1 MTKVLIVDDE
11 SPVRDAVKLLG
22 EWDRLGVTCLLEAQ
36 NGDEAKRLIEQE
48 RPSLVLTDI
57 QMPQCNGIELMEWI
71 HQQASATKLV
81 VLTGYDEY
89 SYMRR
94 AIQLG
99 SFDYLLK
106 PIDPDMLNDTLERAL
121 SDIEPEETE
130 TDPILQIGTYIEQH
144 YAEELSLQGMSE
156 RFYLS
161 REYISRRFKQQ
172 YGVNLSEY
180 LLTIRMCEA
189 KRLLESS
196 RQRIY
201 EVAQAVGFSDDKYFR
216 KVFKKQVGVTPNEY
230 REQYQRQ
237 A

>member
-11 SPVRDAVKLLG
+11 SPVREAVKLLG
-22 EWDRLGVTCLLEAQ
+22 EWERFGVTTLLEAK
-36 NGDEAKRLIEQE
+36 NGLEAKTLIEQE
-48 RPSLVLTDI
+48 QPALILSDI
-57 QMPQCNGIELMEWI
+57 QMPHCDGVELMEWV
-71 HQQASATKLV
+71 HDHASSSKLV

-94 AIQLG
+94 AIQYG

-106 PIDPDMLNDTLERAL
+106 PIDPDVLNDTLARAL
-121 SDIEPEETE
+121 ADVVIESSE
-130 TDPILQIGTYIEQH
+130 DPIAQIGTFIEQH
-144 YAEELSLQGMSE
+144 FAEELSLQGMSE

-180 LLTIRMCEA
+180 VLTIRMNEA
-189 KRLLESS
+189 KRLLETS

-216 KVFKKQVGVTPNEY
+216 KVFKKQVGVTPNEF
-230 REQYQRQ
+230 REQVQRQ

>member
-11 SPVRDAVKLLG
+11 SPVREAVKLLG
-22 EWDRLGVTCLLEAQ
+22 EWERLGVTKVMEAQ
-36 NGDEAKRLIEQE
+36 DGEEAKRIIAKE
-48 RPSLVLTDI
+48 RPALILSDL
-57 QMPQCNGIELMEWI
+57 QMPRCNGIELMEWV
-71 HQQASATKLV
+71 HTEAETVKLI

-106 PIDPDMLNDTLERAL
+106 PIDPDVLNETLARAL
-121 SDIEPEETE
+121 ADVTPDED
-130 TDPILQIGTYIEQH
+130 DPILQIGAFIERH

-172 YGVNLSEY
+172 YGVNLSDY
-180 LLTIRMCEA
+180 LLSIRMLEA
-189 KRLLESS
+189 KRLLETS

-216 KVFKKQVGVTPNEY
+216 KVFKKQIGITPNEY
-230 REQYQRQ
+230 REQCQRLS
-237 A
+237 

>member
-11 SPVRDAVKLLG
+11 SPVREAVKLLG
-22 EWDRLGVTCLLEAQ
+22 EWEQLGVTKVIEAQ
-36 NGDEAKRLIEQE
+36 DGEEAKRIIAKE
-48 RPSLVLTDI
+48 RPALIISDL
-57 QMPQCNGIELMEWI
+57 QMPRCNGIELMEWV
-71 HQQASATKLV
+71 HKEAEATKLI

-106 PIDPDMLNDTLERAL
+106 PIDPDVLNETLARAL
-121 SDIEPEETE
+121 ADVIPDED
-130 TDPILQIGTYIEQH
+130 DPILQIGAFIERH

-180 LLTIRMCEA
+180 LLSIRMLEA
-189 KRLLESS
+189 KRLLETS

-216 KVFKKQVGVTPNEY
+216 KVFKKQVGITPNKY
-230 REQYQRQ
+230 REQCHRLS
-237 A
+237 

>member
-11 SPVRDAVKLLG
+11 SPVREAVKLLG
-22 EWDRLGVTCLLEAQ
+22 EWERFGVKAVLEAK
-36 NGDEAKRLIEQE
+36 NGLEAKSLIEQE
-48 RPSLVLTDI
+48 RPALILSDI
-57 QMPQCNGIELMEWI
+57 QMPHCDGIELMEWV
-71 HQQASATKLV
+71 HDYASFSKLV

-94 AIQLG
+94 AIQYG

-106 PIDPDMLNDTLERAL
+106 PIDPDILNDTLSRAL
-121 SDIEPEETE
+121 ADVVKESSE
-130 TDPILQIGTYIEQH
+130 DPIAQIGTYIEQH
-144 YAEELSLQGMSE
+144 FAEELSLQGMSE

-180 LLTIRMCEA
+180 VLTIRMNEA
-189 KRLLESS
+189 KRLLETS

-216 KVFKKQVGVTPNEY
+216 KVFKKQVGVTPNEF
-230 REQYQRQ
+230 REQVQRQ

>member
-11 SPVRDAVKLLG
+11 SPVREAVKLLG
-22 EWDRLGVTCLLEAQ
+22 EWERFGVKAVLEAK
-36 NGDEAKRLIEQE
+36 NGLEAKALIEQE
-48 RPSLVLTDI
+48 RPALILSDI
-57 QMPQCNGIELMEWI
+57 QMPHCDGIELMEWV
-71 HQQASATKLV
+71 HDHASSSKLV

-94 AIQLG
+94 AIQYG

-106 PIDPDMLNDTLERAL
+106 PIDPDVLNDTLSRAL
-121 SDIEPEETE
+121 AGVMTE
-130 TDPILQIGTYIEQH
+130 SSEDPIAQIGTYIEQH
-144 YAEELSLQGMSE
+144 FAEELSLQGMSE

-180 LLTIRMCEA
+180 VLTIRMNEA
-189 KRLLESS
+189 KRLLETS

-216 KVFKKQVGVTPNEY
+216 KVFKKHVGVTPNEF
-230 REQYQRQ
+230 REQVQRQ

>member
-11 SPVRDAVKLLG
+11 SPVREAVKLLG
-22 EWDRLGVTCLLEAQ
+22 EWERFGVTTLLEAK
-36 NGDEAKRLIEQE
+36 NGLEAKMLIEQE
-48 RPSLVLTDI
+48 QPALILSDI
-57 QMPQCNGIELMEWI
+57 QMPHCDGVELMEWV
-71 HQQASATKLV
+71 HDHALSSKLV

-94 AIQLG
+94 AIQYG

-106 PIDPDMLNDTLERAL
+106 PIDPDVLNDTLARAL
-121 SDIEPEETE
+121 ADVVVESSE
-130 TDPILQIGTYIEQH
+130 DPIAQIGTFIEQH
-144 YAEELSLQGMSE
+144 FAEELSLQGMSE

-180 LLTIRMCEA
+180 VLTIRMNEA
-189 KRLLESS
+189 KRLLETS

-216 KVFKKQVGVTPNEY
+216 KVFKKQVGVTPNEF
-230 REQYQRQ
+230 REQVQRQ

>member
-11 SPVRDAVKLLG
+11 SPVREAVKLLG
-22 EWDRLGVTCLLEAQ
+22 EWERFGVKAVLEAK
-36 NGDEAKRLIEQE
+36 NGLEAKALIEQE
-48 RPSLVLTDI
+48 RPALILSDI
-57 QMPQCNGIELMEWI
+57 QMPHCDGIELMEWV
-71 HQQASATKLV
+71 HDHASSSKLV

-94 AIQLG
+94 AIQYG

-106 PIDPDMLNDTLERAL
+106 PIDPDVLNDTLSRAL
-121 SDIEPEETE
+121 AGVMTE
-130 TDPILQIGTYIEQH
+130 SSEDPIAQIGKYIEQH
-144 YAEELSLQGMSE
+144 FAEELSLQGMSE

-180 LLTIRMCEA
+180 VLTIRMNEA
-189 KRLLESS
+189 KRLLETS

-216 KVFKKQVGVTPNEY
+216 KVFKKQVGVTPNEF
-230 REQYQRQ
+230 REQVQRQ

>member
-1 MTKVLIVDDE
+1 
-11 SPVRDAVKLLG
+11 
-22 EWDRLGVTCLLEAQ
+22 
-36 NGDEAKRLIEQE
+36 
-48 RPSLVLTDI
+48 
-57 QMPQCNGIELMEWI
+57 
-71 HQQASATKLV
+71 
-81 VLTGYDEY
+81 
-89 SYMRR
+89 
-94 AIQLG
+94 
-99 SFDYLLK
+99 
-106 PIDPDMLNDTLERAL
+106 
-121 SDIEPEETE
+121 
-130 TDPILQIGTYIEQH
+130 
-144 YAEELSLQGMSE
+144 MSE

>member
-11 SPVRDAVKLLG
+11 SPVREAVKLLG
-22 EWDRLGVTCLLEAQ
+22 EWERFGVKAVLEAK
-36 NGDEAKRLIEQE
+36 NGLEAKALIEQE
-48 RPSLVLTDI
+48 RPALILSDI
-57 QMPQCNGIELMEWI
+57 QMPHCDGIELMEWV
-71 HQQASATKLV
+71 HDHASFSKLV

-94 AIQLG
+94 AIQYG

-106 PIDPDMLNDTLERAL
+106 PIDPDVLNDTLSRAL
-121 SDIEPEETE
+121 ADVVKESSE
-130 TDPILQIGTYIEQH
+130 DPIAQIGTYIEQH
-144 YAEELSLQGMSE
+144 FAEELSLQGMSE

-180 LLTIRMCEA
+180 VLTIRMNEA
-189 KRLLESS
+189 KRLLKTS

-216 KVFKKQVGVTPNEY
+216 KVFKKQVGVTPNEF
-230 REQYQRQ
+230 REQVQRQ

>member
-1 MTKVLIVDDE
+1 MAKVLIVDDE
-11 SPVRDAVKLLG
+11 SPVREAVRLLG
-22 EWDRLGVTCLLEAQ
+22 EWERFGVTHVFEASDG
-36 NGDEAKRLIEQE
+36 NEAKALILQE
-48 RPSLVLTDI
+48 RPDVVFSDL
-57 QMPQCNGIELMEWI
+57 QMPHCNGIELMEWV
-71 HQQASATKLV
+71 HESTEQTKLV

-106 PIDPDMLNDTLERAL
+106 PIDPDMLNDTLHRAL
-121 SDIEPEETE
+121 GERTHAE
-130 TDPILQIGTYIEQH
+130 DPILRIGAFIERH
-144 YAEELSLQGMSE
+144 YADELSLQDMSD

-180 LLTIRMCEA
+180 VLTIRMCEA
-189 KRLLESS
+189 KRLLETS

-216 KVFKKQVGVTPNEY
+216 KVFKKHVGVTPNEY
-230 REQYQRQ
+230 RENAQRPI
-237 A
+237 

>member
-11 SPVRDAVKLLG
+11 SPVREAVKLLG
-22 EWDRLGVTCLLEAQ
+22 EWERFGVKAVLEAK
-36 NGDEAKRLIEQE
+36 NGLEAKALIEQE
-48 RPSLVLTDI
+48 RPALILSDI
-57 QMPQCNGIELMEWI
+57 QMPHCDGIELMEWV
-71 HQQASATKLV
+71 HDHASSSKLV

-94 AIQLG
+94 AIQYG

-106 PIDPDMLNDTLERAL
+106 PIDPDVLNDTLSRAL
-121 SDIEPEETE
+121 AGVVTE
-130 TDPILQIGTYIEQH
+130 SSENPIAQIGTYIEQH
-144 YAEELSLQGMSE
+144 FAEELSLQGMSE

-180 LLTIRMCEA
+180 VLTIRMNEA
-189 KRLLESS
+189 KRLLETS

-216 KVFKKQVGVTPNEY
+216 KVFKKQVGVTPNEF
-230 REQYQRQ
+230 REQVQRQ

>member
-11 SPVRDAVKLLG
+11 SPVREAVKLLG
-22 EWDRLGVTCLLEAQ
+22 EWERLGVTKVMEAQ
-36 NGDEAKRLIEQE
+36 DGEEAKRIIAKE
-48 RPSLVLTDI
+48 RPALILSDL
-57 QMPQCNGIELMEWI
+57 QMPRCNGIELMEWV
-71 HQQASATKLV
+71 HMEAETVKLI

-106 PIDPDMLNDTLERAL
+106 PIDPDVLNETLARAL
-121 SDIEPEETE
+121 ADVTPDEE
-130 TDPILQIGTYIEQH
+130 DPILQIGIFIERH

-180 LLTIRMCEA
+180 LLSIRMLEA
-189 KRLLESS
+189 KRLLETS

-216 KVFKKQVGVTPNEY
+216 KVFKKQVGITPNEY
-230 REQYQRQ
+230 REQCHRLS
-237 A
+237 

>member
-11 SPVRDAVKLLG
+11 SLVREAVKLLG
-22 EWDRLGVTCLLEAQ
+22 EWERFGVKAVLEAK
-36 NGDEAKRLIEQE
+36 NGLEAKALIEQE
-48 RPSLVLTDI
+48 RPALILSDI
-57 QMPQCNGIELMEWI
+57 QMPHCDGIELMEWV
-71 HQQASATKLV
+71 HDHASSSKLV

-94 AIQLG
+94 AIQYG

-106 PIDPDMLNDTLERAL
+106 PIDPDVLNDTLSRAL
-121 SDIEPEETE
+121 AGVMTE
-130 TDPILQIGTYIEQH
+130 SSEDPIAQIGTYIEQH
-144 YAEELSLQGMSE
+144 FAEELSLQGMSE

-172 YGVNLSEY
+172 YGLNLSEY
-180 LLTIRMCEA
+180 VLTIRMNEA
-189 KRLLESS
+189 KRLLETS

-216 KVFKKQVGVTPNEY
+216 KVFKKHVGVTPNEF
-230 REQYQRQ
+230 REQVQRQ

>member
-11 SPVRDAVKLLG
+11 SPVREAVKLLG
-22 EWDRLGVTCLLEAQ
+22 EWERLGVTNVIEASD
-36 NGDEAKRLIEQE
+36 GDEAKAIIVKE
-48 RPSLVLTDI
+48 RPALVLSDI
-57 QMPQCNGIELMEWI
+57 QMPRCNGIELMEWL
-71 HQQASATKLV
+71 HREAEATKLI

-94 AIQLG
+94 AIQLE

-106 PIDPDMLNDTLERAL
+106 PIDPDVLNDTLERAL
-121 SDIEPEETE
+121 VDVRPTE
-130 TDPILQIGTYIEQH
+130 DDPILQIGAYIERH

-156 RFYLS
+156 RFFLS

-180 LLTIRMCEA
+180 LLSIRMLEA
-189 KRLLESS
+189 KRLLETS

-230 REQYQRQ
+230 REQYQQ
-237 A
+237 QV

>member
-11 SPVRDAVKLLG
+11 SPVREAVKLLG
-22 EWDRLGVTCLLEAQ
+22 EWERLGVTKVFEASD
-36 NGDEAKRLIEQE
+36 GEEAKRIITKE
-48 RPSLVLTDI
+48 RPALVLSDI
-57 QMPQCNGIELMEWI
+57 QMPRCNGIELMEWV
-71 HQQASATKLV
+71 HQESESVKLI

-106 PIDPDMLNDTLERAL
+106 PIDPDVLNDTLERAL
-121 SDIEPEETE
+121 ADVCPADE
-130 TDPILQIGTYIEQH
+130 DPILQIGTFIEHH

-180 LLTIRMCEA
+180 LLSIRMREA
-189 KRLLESS
+189 KRLLETS

-230 REQYQRQ
+230 REQFQRQ
-237 A
+237 L

>member
-11 SPVRDAVKLLG
+11 SPVREAVKLLG
-22 EWDRLGVTCLLEAQ
+22 EWEQLGVTKVIEAQ
-36 NGDEAKRLIEQE
+36 DGEEAKRIIAKE
-48 RPSLVLTDI
+48 RPALILSDL
-57 QMPQCNGIELMEWI
+57 QMPRCNGIELMEWV
-71 HQQASATKLV
+71 HKEAEATKLI

-106 PIDPDMLNDTLERAL
+106 PIDPDVLNETLARAL
-121 SDIEPEETE
+121 ADVIPDED
-130 TDPILQIGTYIEQH
+130 DPILQIGAFIERH

-180 LLTIRMCEA
+180 LLSIRMLEA
-189 KRLLESS
+189 KRLLETS

-216 KVFKKQVGVTPNEY
+216 KVFKKQVGITPNKY
-230 REQYQRQ
+230 REQCHRLS
-237 A
+237 

>member
-11 SPVRDAVKLLG
+11 SPVREAVKLLG
-22 EWDRLGVTCLLEAQ
+22 EWERLGVTNVIEASD
-36 NGDEAKRLIEQE
+36 GDEAKAIIVKE
-48 RPSLVLTDI
+48 RPALVLSDI
-57 QMPQCNGIELMEWI
+57 QMPRCNGIELMEWL
-71 HQQASATKLV
+71 HREAEATKLI

-106 PIDPDMLNDTLERAL
+106 PIDPDVLNDTLERAL
-121 SDIEPEETE
+121 VDVRPTE
-130 TDPILQIGTYIEQH
+130 DDPILQIGAYIERH

-156 RFYLS
+156 RFFLS

-180 LLTIRMCEA
+180 LLSIRMLEA
-189 KRLLESS
+189 KRLLETS

-230 REQYQRQ
+230 REQYQQ
-237 A
+237 QV

>member
-11 SPVRDAVKLLG
+11 SPVREAVKLLG
-22 EWDRLGVTCLLEAQ
+22 EWERFGVKAVLEAK
-36 NGDEAKRLIEQE
+36 NGLEAKALIEQE
-48 RPSLVLTDI
+48 RPALILSDI
-57 QMPQCNGIELMEWI
+57 QMPHCDGIELMEWV
-71 HQQASATKLV
+71 HDHASSSKLV

-94 AIQLG
+94 AIQYG

-106 PIDPDMLNDTLERAL
+106 PIDPDVLNDTLSRAL
-121 SDIEPEETE
+121 TGVMTE
-130 TDPILQIGTYIEQH
+130 SSEDPIAQIGTYIEQH
-144 YAEELSLQGMSE
+144 FAEELSLQGMSE

-180 LLTIRMCEA
+180 VLTIRMNEA
-189 KRLLESS
+189 KRLLETS

-216 KVFKKQVGVTPNEY
+216 KVFKKQVGVTPNEF
-230 REQYQRQ
+230 REQVQRQ

>member
-11 SPVRDAVKLLG
+11 SPVREAVKLLG
-22 EWDRLGVTCLLEAQ
+22 EWERFGVKAVLEAK
-36 NGDEAKRLIEQE
+36 NGLEAKALIEQE
-48 RPSLVLTDI
+48 RPALILSDI
-57 QMPQCNGIELMEWI
+57 QMPHCDGIELMEWV
-71 HQQASATKLV
+71 HDHASSSKLV

-94 AIQLG
+94 AIQYG

-106 PIDPDMLNDTLERAL
+106 PIDPDVLNDSLSRAL
-121 SDIEPEETE
+121 ADVVKESSE
-130 TDPILQIGTYIEQH
+130 DPIAQIGTYIEQH
-144 YAEELSLQGMSE
+144 FAEELSLQGMSE

-172 YGVNLSEY
+172 YGLNLSEY
-180 LLTIRMCEA
+180 VLTIRMNEA
-189 KRLLESS
+189 KRLLETS

-216 KVFKKQVGVTPNEY
+216 KVFKKQVGVTPNEF
-230 REQYQRQ
+230 REQVQRQ

>member
-1 MTKVLIVDDE
+1 
-11 SPVRDAVKLLG
+11 
-22 EWDRLGVTCLLEAQ
+22 
-36 NGDEAKRLIEQE
+36 
-48 RPSLVLTDI
+48 
-57 QMPQCNGIELMEWI
+57 MPHCDGIELMEWV
-71 HQQASATKLV
+71 HDYASFSKLV

-94 AIQLG
+94 AIQYG

-106 PIDPDMLNDTLERAL
+106 PIDPDILNDTLSRAL
-121 SDIEPEETE
+121 ADAVKESSE
-130 TDPILQIGTYIEQH
+130 DPIAQIGTYIEQH
-144 YAEELSLQGMSE
+144 FAEELNLQGMGE

-180 LLTIRMCEA
+180 VLTIRMNEA
-189 KRLLESS
+189 KRLLETS

-216 KVFKKQVGVTPNEY
+216 KVFKKQVGVTPNEF
-230 REQYQRQ
+230 REQVQRQ

>member
-11 SPVRDAVKLLG
+11 SPVREAVKLLG
-22 EWDRLGVTCLLEAQ
+22 EWERFGVTTLLEAK
-36 NGDEAKRLIEQE
+36 NGLEAKTLIEQE
-48 RPSLVLTDI
+48 QPALILSDI
-57 QMPQCNGIELMEWI
+57 QMPHCDGVELMEWV
-71 HQQASATKLV
+71 HDHASSSKLV

-94 AIQLG
+94 AIQYG

-106 PIDPDMLNDTLERAL
+106 PIDPDVLNDTLARAL
-121 SDIEPEETE
+121 ADVVVESSE
-130 TDPILQIGTYIEQH
+130 DPIAQIGTFIEQH
-144 YAEELSLQGMSE
+144 FAEELSLQGMSE

-180 LLTIRMCEA
+180 VLTIRMNEA
-189 KRLLESS
+189 KRLLETS

-216 KVFKKQVGVTPNEY
+216 KVFKKQVGVTPNEF
-230 REQYQRQ
+230 REQVQRQ

>member
-11 SPVRDAVKLLG
+11 SPVREAVKLLG
-22 EWDRLGVTCLLEAQ
+22 EWERFGVKAVLEAK
-36 NGDEAKRLIEQE
+36 NGLEAKALIEQE
-48 RPSLVLTDI
+48 RPALILSDI
-57 QMPQCNGIELMEWI
+57 QMPHCDGIELMEWV
-71 HQQASATKLV
+71 HDHASSSKLV

-94 AIQLG
+94 AIQYG

-106 PIDPDMLNDTLERAL
+106 PIDPDVLNDTLSRAL
-121 SDIEPEETE
+121 AGVMTE
-130 TDPILQIGTYIEQH
+130 SSEDPIAQIGTYIEQH
-144 YAEELSLQGMSE
+144 FAEELSLQGMSE

-172 YGVNLSEY
+172 YGLNLSEY
-180 LLTIRMCEA
+180 VLTIRMNEA
-189 KRLLESS
+189 KRLLETS

-216 KVFKKQVGVTPNEY
+216 KVFKKHVGVTPNEF
-230 REQYQRQ
+230 REQVQRQ

>member
-11 SPVRDAVKLLG
+11 SPVREVVKLLG
-22 EWDRLGVTCLLEAQ
+22 EWERFGVKAVLEAK
-36 NGDEAKRLIEQE
+36 NGLEAKALIEQE
-48 RPSLVLTDI
+48 RPALILSDI
-57 QMPQCNGIELMEWI
+57 RMPHCDGIELMEWV
-71 HQQASATKLV
+71 HDHASSSKLV

-94 AIQLG
+94 AIQYG

-106 PIDPDMLNDTLERAL
+106 PIDPDVLNDTLSRAL
-121 SDIEPEETE
+121 EDVVKESSE
-130 TDPILQIGTYIEQH
+130 DPIAQIGTYIEQH
-144 YAEELSLQGMSE
+144 FAEELSLQGMSE

-172 YGVNLSEY
+172 YGLNLSEY
-180 LLTIRMCEA
+180 VLTIRMNEA
-189 KRLLESS
+189 KRLLETS

-216 KVFKKQVGVTPNEY
+216 KVFKKQVGVTPNEF
-230 REQYQRQ
+230 REQVQRQ